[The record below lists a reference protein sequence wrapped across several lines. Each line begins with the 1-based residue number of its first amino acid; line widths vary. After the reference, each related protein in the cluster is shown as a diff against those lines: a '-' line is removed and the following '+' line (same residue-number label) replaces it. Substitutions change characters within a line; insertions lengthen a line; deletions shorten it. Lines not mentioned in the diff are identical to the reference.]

1 MTKNQFKEVFEVGEV
16 RCEIKLE
23 NFVDR
28 YMFEEGKLPEEKI
41 RMDIATA
48 LVDTGS
54 TLLVLP
60 QDLVEKLGLKKIK
73 RAIVT
78 YADERKEERDV
89 AGVVTITI
97 GDRAANLD
105 CVVGP
110 LLCEPLIGQIAL
122 EEMDLVVDCK
132 DQKLKPRPESPRL
145 PLLKCK

>member
-1 MTKNQFKEVFEVGEV
+1 MGEV
-16 RCEIKLE
+16 KVEVMLE

-41 RMDIATA
+41 RRDSATA
-48 LVDTGS
+48 LVDTEA

-60 QDLVEKLGLKKIK
+60 QDMVEKLGLRKLK
-73 RAIVT
+73 RVIVT

-89 AGVVTITI
+89 AGVVTIAI
-97 GDRAANLD
+97 GDRSANLD

-110 LLCEPLIGQIAL
+110 PLSEPLIGQIAL

-132 DQKLKPRPESPRL
+132 DQQLKPRPESPRL

>member
-1 MTKNQFKEVFEVGEV
+1 MGEV
-16 RCEIKLE
+16 KVEVKLE
-23 NFVDR
+23 NYGDR

-41 RMDIATA
+41 RKDVATA
-48 LVDTGS
+48 LVDTGA

-60 QDLVEKLGLKKIK
+60 QDMVEKLGLRRLKK
-73 RAIVT
+73 AIVT

-89 AGVVTITI
+89 AGVVTLAI
-97 GDRAANLD
+97 GDRSANLD

-110 LLCEPLIGQIAL
+110 PLCEPLIGQIAL

-132 DQKLKPRPESPRL
+132 DQMLKPRPESPRL

>member
-1 MTKNQFKEVFEVGEV
+1 MGEV
-16 RCEIKLE
+16 KCEVKLE

-28 YMFEEGKLPEEKI
+28 SNFEEGELTEEKI
-41 RMDIATA
+41 RRDITTA

-60 QDLVEKLGLKKIK
+60 QEIVEKLGLRRLKKVV
-73 RAIVT
+73 VT

-89 AGVVTITI
+89 AGVVTLTI
-97 GDRAANLD
+97 GDRSANLD

-110 LLCEPLIGQIAL
+110 PLSEPLIGQIAL
-122 EEMDLVVDCK
+122 EEMDLIVDCK
-132 DQKLKPRPESPRL
+132 DQQLKPRPESPRL

>member
-1 MTKNQFKEVFEVGEV
+1 MGEV
-16 RCEIKLE
+16 KVGVKLE
-23 NFVDR
+23 NYGDR

-41 RMDIATA
+41 RRHITTA
-48 LVDTGS
+48 LVDTES
-54 TLLVLP
+54 TLLLLP
-60 QDLVEKLGLKKIK
+60 QDIVEKLGLRRLKKV
-73 RAIVT
+73 IVA

-89 AGVVTITI
+89 AGVVTLTI

-110 LLCEPLIGQIAL
+110 PLCEPLIGQIAL

-132 DQKLKPRPESPRL
+132 DQMLKPRPESPIL

>member
-1 MTKNQFKEVFEVGEV
+1 MGEV
-16 RCEIKLE
+16 KCEVKLE

-28 YMFEEGKLPEEKI
+28 SNFEEGKLTEEKI
-41 RMDIATA
+41 RRDITTA

-60 QDLVEKLGLKKIK
+60 QEIVEKLGLRRLKKVV
-73 RAIVT
+73 VT

-89 AGVVTITI
+89 AGVVTLTI
-97 GDRAANLD
+97 GDRSANLD

-110 LLCEPLIGQIAL
+110 PLSEPLIGQIAL
-122 EEMDLVVDCK
+122 EEMDLIVDCK
-132 DQKLKPRPESPRL
+132 DQQLKPRPESPRL